1 MIKKKSNKITFE
13 SAFKELE
20 EILTKVEN
28 NELTL
33 EELVDAFEKGT
44 ELSNF
49 CLKKIENAK
58 LKISAIKK

>member
-58 LKISAIKK
+58 LKISTIKK